1 MNNKVYL
8 TITTPDKVFFEGKVK
23 IVTLKTA
30 DGYIGLQPNRSPLFS
45 NIEIGSLNIN
55 QSGDP
60 DYQKFFIGG
69 GLVYADAGQINII
82 TDDVINYNDIDLHRA
97 ERDRNWAL
105 NELKNKKYSATDEM
119 RLELKLKKA
128 LSRIEAYHEAHQK

>member
-1 MNNKVYL
+1 
-8 TITTPDKVFFEGKVK
+8 
-23 IVTLKTA
+23 
-30 DGYIGLQPNRSPLFS
+30 
-45 NIEIGSLNIN
+45 
-55 QSGDP
+55 
-60 DYQKFFIGG
+60 
-69 GLVYADAGQINII
+69 VYADAGQINII